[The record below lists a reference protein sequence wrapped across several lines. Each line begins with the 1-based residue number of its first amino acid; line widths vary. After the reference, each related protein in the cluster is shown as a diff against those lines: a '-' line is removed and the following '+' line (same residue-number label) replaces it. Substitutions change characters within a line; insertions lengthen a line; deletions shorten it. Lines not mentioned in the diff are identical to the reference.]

1 MPTPRRN
8 RRAPQREATN
18 RNLYLLSIV
27 TVAFAPITLIT
38 GVFGMNVGGLP
49 FSASHGGFWL
59 VLLLMALTAV
69 STLAL
74 LRRARVL

>member
-1 MPTPRRN
+1 
-8 RRAPQREATN
+8 
-18 RNLYLLSIV
+18 
-27 TVAFAPITLIT
+27 
-38 GVFGMNVGGLP
+38 MNVGGLP